1 MNELVVFS
9 QLVLSGFFGGA
20 IGFVRERDRKAAGL
34 RTHTLVCIGSTLF
47 MMVSLFMA
55 DKFPGADA
63 GRIAAQVVTGI
74 GFIGAGAIMQSG
86 GAIRGLTTATSVWVT
101 AAIGLAVGCGF
112 YSGAAAATL
121 ITLIVI
127 VVLRKIE
134 QIYFRQKDCQ
144 QEG

>member
-1 MNELVVFS
+1 MGELAIVA

-20 IGFVRERDRKAAGL
+20 IGFVRERDKKAAGL

-47 MMVSLFMA
+47 MLVSLFMA
-55 DKFPGADA
+55 DKFPGSDG

-112 YSGAAAATL
+112 YTGAAAATL

-127 VVLRKIE
+127 EGLRKIE
-134 QIYFRQKDCQ
+134 HMYFSEKQS
-144 QEG
+144 